1 MRKHARR
8 AAAVLAVG
16 QFTGTVG
23 GRSDSGSS
31 TKSSSSRNAGGQA
44 SKAFGAD
51 WYVLDTSENKF
62 TARPSRA
69 ATVATDTMLSLLPS
83 GRTRIAVAATA
94 VCVAALA
101 GCSNGGTGSSTTST
115 PSPSTA
121 PSPSGT
127 GEALITI
134 KDFTFRP
141 KQLTVA
147 AGTKVT
153 VINIDAAAHTVTN
166 TGSKAFDTGDVAAGR
181 TITFTAPDKAGAYP
195 FICTLHPYMKGSLTV
210 R

>member
-1 MRKHARR
+1 
-8 AAAVLAVG
+8 
-16 QFTGTVG
+16 
-23 GRSDSGSS
+23 
-31 TKSSSSRNAGGQA
+31 
-44 SKAFGAD
+44 
-51 WYVLDTSENKF
+51 
-62 TARPSRA
+62 
-69 ATVATDTMLSLLPS
+69 MLSLLPS

-101 GCSNGGTGSSTTST
+101 GSSTTST